1 MRKNTLIA
9 FIIAVTPLL
18 IFAQGG
24 GGKLRGVVTD
34 QETGEALV
42 GANVILEGTAR
53 GASTDLNG
61 VYVLL
66 AIPAGTYTVQ
76 VSYIGYQEVALS
88 NIRVS
93 ENQTT
98 TQDFALSPAV
108 IEVEALQ
115 IVAERP
121 LIQRNTTNTVRITTQ
136 EDIQNMP
143 IRGLQNLL
151 ALEAGTVLQDGEL
164 HIRGGRTGEVA
175 YFIDGVS
182 AINPMY
188 NSENVTIIQEAL
200 EEVQMQA
207 GGYTAEFGGGNS
219 GIVRST
225 LRSGTSQIKG
235 SADFRTDGFADPG
248 EQFLGTSSYGY
259 TNGVITLSG
268 PLVTPKLRFFV
279 AAQTNHMDNRNP
291 SYVEPFDTKDFIDPA
306 TGQALGT
313 LDSLGWLVDDGY
325 EGRTVGEPLPDNP
338 AAGPGHI
345 AYKRNSLPGSEKDSK
360 MAQGTLTFDLTN
372 SIKLRL
378 SGTYE
383 DILYPTSG
391 SNFYTNLQNSYF
403 NADRT
408 SMASRKRAMM
418 GFRAT
423 HILNQTTFYE
433 LGVFYT
439 DRSSRTYDPDFGDD
453 WQAYSDSVANFEK
466 FGATGWRSRYLGPA
480 WISTINNFEM
490 EPPGYPNNGYY
501 KNNQTDVGVSVDFT
515 SQVRPRWEVK
525 AGGRYESWEMRQFSI
540 GNIRQWSQTEHGVTG
555 EDDYPWETVHGSNW
569 EYARQV
575 ELSKASGASY
585 FGYDID
591 GNETDEF
598 PYGPNTPQF
607 ASGYLQNKIEYPD
620 LVMNFGLR
628 FEYIDTQSLKPED
641 PEKPLMDTKNDWL
654 DPAGVDR
661 TKPYTYI
668 LPRFNFSFPVTD
680 RTVFYAQYGRYV
692 QMPALWQVYTGYNQL
707 SRTVSPTTRSP
718 YGWWGGGAGWTAKP
732 EEITQYELG
741 LRILVSENFA
751 LTTTGFYKN
760 YNNQLRIDEIRA
772 SGAHPEEIAAGAT
785 LFAGNVNEDFS
796 TNKGVEFTLELRRTK
811 RLAAKLNYTLSDT
824 RGTGASSRSGDVVV
838 SDVVTRYPVLMFP
851 LDYHQPHRGSAML
864 DYRFS
869 RGEGG
874 IFEGAGVN
882 LLMTFNSGHAY
893 TKIVEPQELG
903 QADPWDIGVRAT
915 RDPRGRRP
923 AEPLN
928 HSMTPWNFSVDLNVD
943 KVFYL
948 GGVSVDVYMHVL
960 NLLDRKNVINV
971 HPTTG
976 TPEDDGWLRSAHAV
990 SFIEIPQYE
999 DFYRAINLDNRWGW
1013 QYATGKDFYGL
1024 PRQIRFGARVEF

>member
-1 MRKNTLIA
+1 MKTMRVITSLLVMTA
-9 FIIAVTPLL
+9 L

-24 GGKLRGVVTD
+24 RGKVRGVVTD
-34 QETGEALV
+34 QETGEVLV
-42 GANVILEGTAR
+42 GANVSIEGTSL

-61 VYVLL
+61 VYVVL
-66 AIPAGTYTVQ
+66 AIPTGTYTVQ
-76 VSYIGYQEVALS
+76 VGYIGYQEVALS

-98 TQDFALSPAV
+98 TQDFQLAPSA
-108 IEVEALQ
+108 IEVDALQ

-143 IRGLQNLL
+143 VRGLQNLI

-182 AINPMY
+182 AMNPMF
-188 NSENVTIIQEAL
+188 NSENVTVIQEAL

-225 LRSGTSQIKG
+225 LRSGGSQIKG
-235 SADFRTDGFADPG
+235 SVDFRTDGFADPG

-259 TNGVITLSG
+259 TNGVVTLSG

-279 AAQTNHMDNRNP
+279 AGQVNNMDNRSP
-291 SYVEPFDTKDFIDPA
+291 SYVVPFDTRDFIDPV
-306 TGQALGT
+306 TGQALGS
-313 LDSLGWLVDDGY
+313 LDSLGWLRDDGY
-325 EGRTVGEPLPDNP
+325 EGREAGEALPGNS
-338 AAGPGHI
+338 HI
-345 AYKRNSLPGSEKDSK
+345 AYLLNDLPDSWRK
-360 MAQGTLTFDLTN
+360 SNMFQGTLTYDLTN

-378 SGTYE
+378 TGTVDGSE
-383 DILYPTSG
+383 NPASG
-391 SNFYTNLQNSYF
+391 STFYTNLQNSYF
-403 NADRT
+403 NGDRT
-408 SMASRKRAMM
+408 SMVSRDHTML

-423 HILNQTTFYE
+423 HILNEKTFYE
-433 LGVFYT
+433 LGLFYT
-439 DRSSRTYDPDFGDD
+439 DRSYKNYDKDFGDD
-453 WQAYSDSVANFEK
+453 WKSYADSVANFEK
-466 FGATGWRSRYLGPA
+466 FGATGWRSRYLGPG

-490 EPPGYPNNGYY
+490 EPPGYPNNGYS
-501 KNNQTDVGVSVDFT
+501 KNSQTDLGASFDFT
-515 SQVRPRWEVK
+515 SQLRPRWEVK
-525 AGGRYESWEMRQFSI
+525 VGGRYEAWEMRRFSS
-540 GNIRQWSQTEHGVTG
+540 GNIRQWLQTENGVTG
-555 EDDYPWETVHGSNW
+555 DDPYQWESIYGSDW
-569 EYARQV
+569 EYQRQV
-575 ELSKASGASY
+575 ELSKASGATY
-585 FGYDID
+585 YGYDID
-591 GNETDEF
+591 GEKSDEF

-620 LVMNFGLR
+620 LVLNFGLR
-628 FEYIDTQSLKPED
+628 FEYIDNQSLKPAD
-641 PEKPLMDTKNDWL
+641 PEKPVMDTQRDWL
-654 DPAGVDR
+654 DPSGVDR
-661 TKPYTYI
+661 TEPYTYI

-680 RTVFYAQYGRYV
+680 RTVFYAQYGKYM
-692 QMPALWQVYTGYNQL
+692 QMPSLNQVYTGYTQL
-707 SRTVSPTTRSP
+707 SNTVSPMTRSP

-741 LRILVSENFA
+741 LRILISESFA

-772 SGAHPEEIAAGAT
+772 SGLHPEEIAAGAT

-811 RLAAKLNYTLSDT
+811 RVAAKLNYTLSDT

-864 DYRFS
+864 DYRFAQ
-869 RGEGG
+869 GEGG
-874 IFEGAGVN
+874 MLQGAGVN

-928 HSMTPWNFSVDLNVD
+928 HSMTPWNFNIDLNVD

-990 SFIEIPQYE
+990 SFKEIPQYE
-999 DFYRAINLDNRWGW
+999 DFYRAINLDNRWAW
-1013 QYATGKDFYGL
+1013 QMASGKDFYGT
-1024 PRQIRFGARVEF
+1024 PRQIRFGVRVDF